1 MDVVVKS
8 RHCTLPDQF
17 RGYVEEKIT
26 KLEKLN
32 GRVIRVDVEV
42 SAERNRRQLDH
53 GSRVEITLHTKGPVI
68 RAEAAAEH
76 KSAAFDLALDKLMA
90 QLRRAADRKRVH
102 HGTRKLASLSEA
114 SGHWPLEADGQ
125 ATDGIESDG
134 SAVHTIAGMEV
145 QGDGP
150 LVVRE
155 KVHPGVPMSLDQAL
169 LEMELVG
176 HDFYLYLDIDH
187 HQPSVVYRRKAYD
200 YGVIRLDNSRL
211 EGESSANGAARDS
224 GILVETAH

>member
-17 RGYVEEKIT
+17 RDYVEDKIT

-53 GSRVEITLHTKGPVI
+53 GSKVEITLHTKGPVV

-76 KSAAFDLALDKLMA
+76 KSAAFDLALEKLMS
-90 QLRRAADRKRVH
+90 QLRRAADRRRVH
-102 HGTRKLASLSEA
+102 HGSHKPRSLAEA
-114 SGHWPLEADGQ
+114 AAQWPTDVPQTDGLEATNGDTHKV
-125 ATDGIESDG
+125 AGID
-134 SAVHTIAGMEV
+134 V

-150 LVVRE
+150 LVVRQ
-155 KVHPGVPMSLDQAL
+155 KVHHAAPMTLAEALDA
-169 LEMELVG
+169 MELVG
-176 HDFYLYLDIDH
+176 HDFYLFIDKEA
-187 HQPSVVYRRKAYD
+187 QAPSVVYRRRGYD
-200 YGVIRLDNSRL
+200 YGVIRLEN
-211 EGESSANGAARDS
+211 
-224 GILVETAH
+224 VEALIHS